1 MSAYPRRAVLRSG
14 AAAALGGAGLLAS
27 ACRSAPAEGSEA
39 ARDSPSSRSR
49 PRGRMPAES
58 RPHERTL
65 MAWPPRDS
73 VWGSDTPAV
82 RRDIARIAR
91 AIAEHEPVEL
101 AASPEEVKG
110 AQRACGAGVDV
121 VPVPV
126 DDLWMR
132 DSGPTFVTG
141 SDGVS
146 ALDFHFNGWGGK
158 QEHQRDALVSRRVLE
173 RHRVPRTSA
182 GITAEG
188 GALEVDGAGT
198 LLVTESSLVNANRN
212 PGMSRAEIEGHLKEP
227 LGVSTVI
234 WLKGVR
240 GRDITDY
247 HVDALARFAE
257 PGVVLLSRPS
267 AGTPR
272 VWVRAYEQARGVLEE
287 ARDARGKKLEII
299 DLDEPD
305 PGELGQRGSEFLG
318 CYANYYVVNGA
329 VIVPRFGDAR
339 TDDRAASLLRELHP
353 GRVVVPL
360 EINMLAEG
368 GGGIHCSTQQQPAA

>member
-1 MSAYPRRAVLRSG
+1 
-14 AAAALGGAGLLAS
+14 
-27 ACRSAPAEGSEA
+27 
-39 ARDSPSSRSR
+39 
-49 PRGRMPAES
+49 MPAES

-73 VWGSDTPAV
+73 LWAGDAPAV
-82 RRDIARIAR
+82 QRDVARIAR
-91 AIAEHEPVEL
+91 AVAEHEPVEL
-101 AASPEEVKG
+101 FAAPEE
-110 AQRACGAGVDV
+110 AERARRACGAGVEV

-141 SDGVS
+141 PDGVS
-146 ALDFHFNGWGGK
+146 GIDFHFNGWGGK
-158 QEHQRDALVSRRVLE
+158 QEHERDARVARRALG

-198 LLVTESSLVNANRN
+198 LLVTESSLVNDNRN
-212 PGMSRAEIEGHLKEP
+212 PGLSRAEIERHLKDL
-227 LGVSTVI
+227 LGVSEVI

-257 PGVVLLSRPS
+257 PGVVLLSRPP
-267 AGTPR
+267 AGTAR
-272 VWVRAYEQARGVLEE
+272 VWVRAYEQARGVLES
-287 ARDARGKKLEII
+287 ARDARGKTLEIVE
-299 DLDEPD
+299 LDEPD
-305 PGELGQRGSEFLG
+305 PSELGRRGAEFLG

-329 VIVPRFGDAR
+329 VIMPRFGDAKA
-339 TDDRAASLLRELHP
+339 DDRAASIVRELHP
-353 GRVVVPL
+353 GRVVVPI
-360 EINMLAEG
+360 EIDTLAEG
-368 GGGIHCSTQQQPAA
+368 GGGIHCATQQQPTA